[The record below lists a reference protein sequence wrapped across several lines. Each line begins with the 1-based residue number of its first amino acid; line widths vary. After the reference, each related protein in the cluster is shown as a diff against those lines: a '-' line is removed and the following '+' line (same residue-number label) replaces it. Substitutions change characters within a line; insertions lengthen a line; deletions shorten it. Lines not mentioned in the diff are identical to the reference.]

1 MRTAA
6 LHTMISHQDME
17 QCGLITLPDFQAD
30 ARQTVMDAMT
40 EERLTHNVERW
51 LTWMEERNGDRRTE

>member
-6 LHTMISHQDME
+6 LHTIISRHDME

-40 EERLTHNVERW
+40 EERLAHNVARW
-51 LTWMEERNGDRRTE
+51 LTWMEERNGDRRNE